1 MFYILGMTNADPF
14 VVQTGP
20 QKIEL
25 NPLKHISLEIRRK
38 RKVGMVLGQNLGQIR
53 SNVAKKQRNRH

>member
-1 MFYILGMTNADPF
+1 MFYILGMTNANPF

-38 RKVGMVLGQNLGQIR
+38 RKVGMVLG
-53 SNVAKKQRNRH
+53 AKFGPN